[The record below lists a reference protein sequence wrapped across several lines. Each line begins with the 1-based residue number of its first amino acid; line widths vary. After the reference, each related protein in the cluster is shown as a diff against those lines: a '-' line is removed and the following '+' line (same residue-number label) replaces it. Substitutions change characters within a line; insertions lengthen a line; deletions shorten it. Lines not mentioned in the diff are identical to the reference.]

1 MTANL
6 RKHWLQVRASYWF
19 IPTLLTL
26 AAIALAVGTLWVDH
40 NGLVGWLWGTGWLRT
55 TSAEGARGLLSVI
68 ASAMISI
75 ASTVFAITIAAVVY
89 ASGNYG
95 PRLLSNFM
103 NDRGNQVS
111 LGTFIATFVYTLLVL
126 RTVRIS
132 DDLTGSA
139 FVPQLS
145 TLVSTVL
152 VFCAV
157 LVLVYFLHHVP
168 ASIRINTVLAGIG
181 RKLLDDI
188 AERFPHSQGA
198 ETAPELDRFRP
209 VTAVGSGYIEI
220 IDFAALDRLAKEHG
234 AAISLCVRTGDF
246 VHPHISLVE
255 LSGTAT
261 DEKLESG
268 IRDAFA
274 MGDSRTSE
282 QDIEF
287 LFDELVE
294 IALRA
299 LSPGINDPFTAIT
312 SLHWMGAALAS
323 LADRDL
329 SRGPEQQTFDRARV
343 RPRPDSFEHFI
354 ERGLGAVR
362 GSVAANP
369 LATRVC
375 LAAIADVGAG
385 RITEARRAD
394 LAAEAERL
402 FRQAMTVL
410 QGPDRDDVSE
420 RFQEVR
426 QRLATGG

>member
-1 MTANL
+1 MTATV
-6 RKHWLQVRASYWF
+6 RKRWLQIRASYWF
-19 IPTLLTL
+19 IPAVLTL
-26 AAIALAVGTLWVDH
+26 AAMLLAFGTLWVDH

-68 ASAMISI
+68 ASSMISI

-126 RTVRIS
+126 RTVRIAG
-132 DDLTGSA
+132 DPTGSA

-145 TLVSTVL
+145 TLVSTIL
-152 VFCAV
+152 LLCAV

-168 ASIRINTVLAGIG
+168 ASIRINTVLGGIG

-188 AERFPHSQGA
+188 EERFPQATQAAPAPSP
-198 ETAPELDRFRP
+198 ETGEP
-209 VTAVGSGYIEI
+209 VPATRSGYIEI
-220 IDFAALDRLAKEHG
+220 IDFAALDRLAEEHG
-234 AAISLCVRTGDF
+234 VVITLRLRTGDF
-246 VHPHISLVE
+246 AHPHIPLAAISGAVANDE
-255 LSGTAT
+255 LRSGVR
-261 DEKLESG
+261 E
-268 IRDAFA
+268 AFA

-287 LFDELVE
+287 LFDELAE

-312 SLHWMGAALAS
+312 SLHWIGAALAS

-329 SRGPEQQTFDRARV
+329 SRGPEQETFDSRRV
-343 RPRPDSFEHFI
+343 IPRRDSFAHFI
-354 ERGLGAVR
+354 ERSLGAVR

-369 LATRVC
+369 LAAKIC
-375 LAAIADVGAG
+375 LDAIGDVGAG
-385 RITEARRAD
+385 CVSESRRTD
-394 LAAEAERL
+394 LMAEADRL
-402 FRQAMTVL
+402 HRQAMTEL
-410 QGPDRDDVSE
+410 QGPDRDEVDE
-420 RFQEVR
+420 RFGRLQ
-426 QRLATGG
+426 QRLRAN